1 MNRPISMTALRAFA
15 EAGRSGS
22 MKQAAAALGVTP
34 GAVSQQIKQLEL
46 RLGLTLFERHNREI
60 RLTRDGQR
68 LLAPVD
74 GAFRQIDD
82 VLASV
87 ERAPVTT
94 RTLTVTTCSSFA
106 ANWLVPRLGR
116 FNALHPELEVRVET
130 SARLTDLRR
139 EGIDVALRHGLG
151 DYPGLA
157 AARFITPHLIPVAA
171 PALLRDRPPITQARD
186 CLGYPLLQDGDR
198 IDWDLWFKAQGID
211 DARARRGASFEDGFL
226 LVRAAM
232 AGQGIALVGHVEA
245 ADEIAAGRLVQVLD
259 LPWPSRFAYYF
270 VTPPETA
277 GDRKIVAFR
286 DWVMAEAAGP
296 AAFTPAPPTL

>member
-1 MNRPISMTALRAFA
+1 MTRPISMTALRAFA

-34 GAVSQQIKQLEL
+34 GAVSQQIKQLEA

-68 LLAPVD
+68 LLQPVD

-87 ERAPVTT
+87 ERAPASA
-94 RTLTVTTCSSFA
+94 RTLAVTTCGSFA

-116 FNALHPELEVRVET
+116 FNAAHPEIEVRVET
-130 SARLTDLRR
+130 TARLTDLRR
-139 EGIDVALRHGLG
+139 EGVDVALRHGLG

-157 AARFITPHLIPVAA
+157 SVRFITPRLIPVAS
-171 PALLRDRPPITQARD
+171 PDLIRDRPRIAQAGD
-186 CLGYPLLQDGDR
+186 CLDYPLLQDGDR
-198 IDWDLWFKAQGID
+198 VDWDMWFKAQGIE
-211 DARARRGASFEDGFL
+211 DARGRRGASFEDGFL
-226 LVRAAM
+226 LVRAAV

-245 ADEIAAGRLVQVLD
+245 ADDLASGRLVQVLD
-259 LPWPSRFAYYF
+259 RPWPSRFAYYF
-270 VTPPETA
+270 VTLAETA
-277 GDRKIVAFR
+277 GDRKIMAFR
-286 DWVMAEAAGP
+286 DWIMAEAAGP
-296 AAFTPAPPTL
+296 DAFTPGPPTL

>member
-1 MNRPISMTALRAFA
+1 MSRPISMTALRAFA
-15 EAGRSGS
+15 VAGRSGS

-34 GAVSQQIKQLEL
+34 GAVSQQIKQLEE

-68 LLAPVD
+68 LLPSIH

-87 ERAPVTT
+87 ERAPASA
-94 RTLTVTTCSSFA
+94 RTLTVTTCGSFA

-116 FNALHPELEVRVET
+116 FNAAHPEIEVRVET
-130 SARLTDLRR
+130 TTRLTDLRR

-157 AARFITPHLIPVAA
+157 STRFITPRLIPVAA
-171 PALLRDRPPITQARD
+171 PALLRDVPPIAAPRD
-186 CLGYPLLQDGDR
+186 CLDHPLLQDGDR
-198 IDWDLWFKAQGID
+198 VDWPLWFKAQGIED
-211 DARARRGASFEDGFL
+211 GRARRGPSFEDGFL
-226 LVRAAM
+226 LVRAAV

-245 ADEIAAGRLVQVLD
+245 ADDLASGRLVQVLD

-277 GDRKIVAFR
+277 ADRKIRAFR
-286 DWVMAEAAGP
+286 DWVMAEAADPDG
-296 AAFTPAPPTL
+296 FTPAPPTL

>member
-1 MNRPISMTALRAFA
+1 MTCMTRPISMTALRAFA

-34 GAVSQQIKQLEL
+34 GAVSQQIKQLED

-68 LLAPVD
+68 LLQPVD
-74 GAFRQIDD
+74 GAFRQIDA

-87 ERAPVTT
+87 DRAPASA
-94 RTLTVTTCSSFA
+94 RALTVTTCASFA

-116 FNALHPELEVRVET
+116 FNAAHPEIEVRIET

-139 EGIDVALRHGLG
+139 EGIDIALRHGLG

-157 AARFITPHLIPVAA
+157 SARFITPRLIPVAS
-171 PALLRDRPPITQARD
+171 PALRATIAQARD
-186 CLGYPLLQDGDR
+186 CLDYPLLQDGDR
-198 IDWDLWFKAQGID
+198 VDWDMWFRAQGIE
-211 DARARRGASFEDGFL
+211 DARARRGASFEDGYL
-226 LVRAAM
+226 LVRAAV
-232 AGQGIALVGHVEA
+232 AGQGIALVGNVEA
-245 ADEIAAGRLVQVLD
+245 GDDLAAGRLVQVLD

-277 GDRKIVAFR
+277 GDRKIAAFR
-286 DWVMAEAAGP
+286 DWIMTEAEGP
-296 AAFTPAPPTL
+296 AGFTPGPPTL

>member
-1 MNRPISMTALRAFA
+1 MTRPISMTALRAFA

-34 GAVSQQIKQLEL
+34 GAVSQQIKQLEE
-46 RLGLTLFERHNREI
+46 RLGLILFERHNREI

-68 LLAPVD
+68 LLQPVD

-87 ERAPVTT
+87 DRAPVTA
-94 RTLTVTTCSSFA
+94 RTLTVTTCASFA

-116 FNALHPELEVRVET
+116 FNARHPEIEVRVET
-130 SARLTDLRR
+130 SPRLNDLRR

-157 AARFITPHLIPVAA
+157 CARFITPCLIPVAA
-171 PALLRDRPPITQARD
+171 PALLRGQPPIARAVD
-186 CLGYPLLQDGDR
+186 CLAYPLLQDGDR
-198 IDWDLWFKAQGID
+198 VDWEYWFKAQGID
-211 DARARRGASFEDGFL
+211 DGRARRGASFEDGFL
-226 LVRAAM
+226 LVRAAV

-270 VTPPETA
+270 VTSPETSD
-277 GDRKIVAFR
+277 DRKIVAFR
-286 DWVMAEAAGP
+286 DWIMAEASGP